1 MYELLGEAESILNK
15 KTLSVKDYNRFT
27 EIGQSITDDEL
38 LFYYD
43 NLAEAFELRLPEIA
57 NTVGNFDFIVDWFI
71 TKVLIFH

>member
-57 NTVGNFDFIVDWFI
+57 NTVGNFDFIVD
-71 TKVLIFH
+71 